1 LHQKQIL
8 MMMPTDS
15 SSTDKDVPM
24 RIFFSVGEPS
34 GDVHGANLIRAL
46 HRHRPDVDYVG
57 FGGNLMASAGCDLLF
72 PLCDHAVMGFSRVL
86 AALPKFM
93 GFLSQADRYFRHQRP
108 DAVVLID
115 YPGFNWW
122 VARRAHFHGIPV
134 FYFVPPQIWAWASW
148 RVNKMRRFVDH
159 VLCSLPFEEP
169 WYRERGVNAE
179 YVGHPFFD
187 ELPRQQLDAGFLD
200 LLRRQDGTVIG
211 ILPGSRTQ
219 EVERNFPTQLR
230 AAAAI
235 HAARPDTRFV
245 VACHKESQQ
254 KMADE
259 MRRAHAELPIQ
270 TFVHKTPEIMEA
282 SKACIAVSGSVSLEL
297 LYRAK
302 PTVIV
307 YRTNRML
314 ETFIRPLITT
324 KYVTLVNLLADKM
337 IYPEFVTRHCEAAGI
352 SETILHWLNDAKAYA
367 GVCREL
373 LALRERTARP
383 GACDRAARRIV
394 DALERPLA
402 RVA

>member
-1 LHQKQIL
+1 
-8 MMMPTDS
+8 
-15 SSTDKDVPM
+15 M

-34 GDVHGANLIRAL
+34 GDVHGANLIRAIQGY
-46 HRHRPDVDYVG
+46 RPDLDSVG
-57 FGGNLMASAGCDLLF
+57 FGGDRMAQAGCKHLF
-72 PLCDHAVMGFSRVL
+72 PLCNHAVMGLSRVL
-86 AALPKFM
+86 ASLPQFM
-93 GFLSQADRYFRHQRP
+93 GLISQADRYFRHHRP

-169 WYRERGVNAE
+169 WYRERGVAAE

-200 LLRRQDGTVIG
+200 RERQRGGTLIG

-219 EVERNFPTQLR
+219 EVESNFLTQLR
-230 AAAAI
+230 AAATI
-235 HAARPDTRFV
+235 HAARPETRFL
-245 VACHKESQQ
+245 VACYKESQQ
-254 KMADE
+254 KIVEA
-259 MRRAHAELPIQ
+259 MRLTQPPLPMR
-270 TFVHKTPEIMEA
+270 TFVHKTPEIIEA

-307 YRTNRML
+307 YRTGRIL
-314 ETFIRPLITT
+314 DTLLRPLLTT
-324 KYVTLVNLLADKM
+324 KYITLVNLLADKM
-337 IYPEFVTRHCEAAGI
+337 LYPEFVGARCEAIGVAR
-352 SETILHWLNDAKAYA
+352 EVLRWLNDDRAHADI
-367 GVCREL
+367 CREL
-373 LALRERTARP
+373 LALRERAALP
-383 GACDRAARRIV
+383 GACDRAARRILGV
-394 DALERPLA
+394 YEGRLA
-402 RVA
+402 RAA